1 LGRSPHNDRTL
12 ARLSTPGFTVTTR
25 NIAARVSGATTACGV
40 TREGLAAAALIIEP
54 ASGIAIFTNQR
65 PVESQT

>member
-1 LGRSPHNDRTL
+1 
-12 ARLSTPGFTVTTR
+12 
-25 NIAARVSGATTACGV
+25 VSGATTACGV